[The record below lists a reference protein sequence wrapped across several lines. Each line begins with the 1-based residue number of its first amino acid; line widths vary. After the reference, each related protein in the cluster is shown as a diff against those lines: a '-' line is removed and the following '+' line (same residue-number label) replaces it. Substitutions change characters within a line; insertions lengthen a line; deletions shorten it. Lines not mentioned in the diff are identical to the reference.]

1 MCKSLELKKG
11 LYRILEI
18 FDIWPC
24 MRDNQKE
31 KHGEANAFTAY
42 LTRATVAALTRLW
55 TPYYTPDMPL
65 FCLCVR
71 QISQRKRAAGRWKS
85 PCVPVIY
92 ARKARAGQN
101 AVARLLGSPSLSAKQ
116 H

>member
-1 MCKSLELKKG
+1 
-11 LYRILEI
+11 
-18 FDIWPC
+18 
-24 MRDNQKE
+24 MRENQKE
-31 KHGEANAFTAY
+31 KHGEAKAFTAY
-42 LTRATVAALTRLW
+42 LTRASVAALTRLR
-55 TPYYTPDMPL
+55 TPFHTPDMPL
-65 FCLCVR
+65 FGLCAH

-101 AVARLLGSPSLSAKQ
+101 VVARLLGSPSMSAKQ